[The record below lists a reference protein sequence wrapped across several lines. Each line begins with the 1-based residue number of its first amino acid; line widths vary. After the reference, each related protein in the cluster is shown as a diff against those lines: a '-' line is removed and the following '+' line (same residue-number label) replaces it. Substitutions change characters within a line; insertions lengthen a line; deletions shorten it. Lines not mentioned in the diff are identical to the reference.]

1 MGQACSVESRP
12 PELQEVLSFRPTDPL
27 PSTSFRSNLK
37 VWRFFATAN
46 PLDIQSVA
54 VAPQTFKGFDADDSY
69 VLLHIYRRKES
80 AHERKESTPG
90 PAPRTPG
97 PAASPPFA
105 AGHGA
110 SSTADLVSST
120 QQVFTPRGLAGP
132 FSGYDDCGPYP
143 FERRSEHA
151 AEPPLAHDIYIWN
164 GKSALALTKAVAL
177 TKCFELERYLINDEV
192 GAVHHLHRGCC
203 GAGGG
208 ELLPAAALYRTDYS
222 PPKLPE
228 V

>member
-1 MGQACSVESRP
+1 MGVVVSA
-12 PELQEVLSFRPTDPL
+12 
-27 PSTSFRSNLK
+27 TSD
-37 VWRFFATAN
+37 A
-46 PLDIQSVA
+46 A
-54 VAPQTFKGFDADDSY
+54 VSDC
-69 VLLHIYRRKES
+69 VVRMI
-80 AHERKESTPG
+80 
-90 PAPRTPG
+90 
-97 PAASPPFA
+97 A
-105 AGHGA
+105 AGLFDRYPGLRIVIRSGGGGVPLLQSKLWWKHKSPGGA
-110 SSTADLVSST
+110 ERQYVNILRDHFLIDTASV
-120 QQVFTPRGLAGP
+120 TPRGLAGP

-177 TKCFELERYLINDEV
+177 TKCFELERYLINDDV

>member
-1 MGQACSVESRP
+1 MTLPELTSVVVEPPAPARRARMGQACSVESRP

-120 QQVFTPRGLAGP
+120 QQVFTPRGLAAP
-132 FSGYDDCGPYP
+132 
-143 FERRSEHA
+143 RR
-151 AEPPLAHDIYIWN
+151 I
-164 GKSALALTKAVAL
+164 
-177 TKCFELERYLINDEV
+177 
-192 GAVHHLHRGCC
+192 
-203 GAGGG
+203 
-208 ELLPAAALYRTDYS
+208 
-222 PPKLPE
+222 
-228 V
+228 